1 MAKSGT
7 TFAATPAGPELLVEL
22 RRDGKR
28 PLRAQLED
36 GLRTA
41 VRSGRLAA
49 EVRLPSSRTLAR
61 DLGVTRRLVVE
72 AYAQLTAEGY
82 LVARGGSGTYVAAG
96 RVVEQ
101 PARRR
106 GARDAATDGADAA
119 ALPRVRHDFFPGA
132 PDLSA
137 FPRQAWLR
145 ALRDVL
151 RTLPDR
157 ALGYEDPRGVPALRA
172 QLAEYLARVRG
183 VVAEP
188 ERIVVVSGAAQGLAL
203 LARVLVRRGTPRI
216 AVEDPSLPAHRALL
230 ERHGAQ
236 LVRIPVDG
244 EGMRAE
250 MLPLSGAAA
259 AIVTPAHQMPLG
271 VALSVAR
278 RMRLLAWDGLVVEDD
293 YDAEFRYDRAPLAA
307 VQGLAPERVAYLGS
321 ASKTLAPGLR
331 LGWLVLPGALAEEVA
346 AEKLHEDMG
355 SDVLGQHVLARLIE
369 TRAYDRHLRVLR
381 RRHRERR
388 EALIAALARHLP
400 DAQPQGIAAGLHAVV
415 ALAEPIDV
423 PAFEAAC
430 AARGLRVYGAR
441 PRSLV
446 LGYANVAPA
455 AMDGAIAGLAAA
467 LADAR
472 ARLSPGSAR
481 RR

>member
-1 MAKSGT
+1 MSLGT
-7 TFAATPAGPELLVEL
+7 TFAAPAGPELLVEL
-22 RRDGKR
+22 RRDGGR

-36 GLRTA
+36 GLRA
-41 VRSGRLAA
+41 GVRAGRLAA
-49 EVRLPSSRTLAR
+49 GARLPSSRTLAR

-72 AYAQLTAEGY
+72 AYAQLAAEGY

-96 RVVEQ
+96 RVAQ
-101 PARRR
+101 APAASR
-106 GARDAATDGADAA
+106 TDVQRAADAA
-119 ALPRVRHDFFPGA
+119 RSARVRHDFFPGA

-183 VVAEP
+183 VVADP
-188 ERIVVVSGAAQGLAL
+188 ERIVIVSGAAQGLAL

-244 EGMRAE
+244 EGVRAE
-250 MLPLSGAAA
+250 LLALSGAAA

-271 VALSVAR
+271 VALSRAR
-278 RMRLLAWDGLVVEDD
+278 RTRLLAWDGLVVEDD

-307 VQGLAPERVAYLGS
+307 LQGLAPERVAYLGS

-331 LGWLVLPGALAEEVA
+331 LGWLVLPDAFAQEVA
-346 AEKLHEDMG
+346 AEKLYDDMG
-355 SDVLGQHVLARLIE
+355 SDALGQRVLARLIE

-388 EALIAALARHLP
+388 EALIVALARHLP
-400 DAQPQGIAAGLHAVV
+400 DARPQGIAAGLHAVV
-415 ALAEPIDV
+415 ELPAPIDV
-423 PAFEAAC
+423 PPFEAAC
-430 AARGLRVYGAR
+430 AARGLRVYGTR
-441 PRSLV
+441 PRSLM
-446 LGYANVAPA
+446 LGYANVAPT
-455 AMDGAIAGLAAA
+455 AMDGAIADVAAA
-467 LADAR
+467 LAETR
-472 ARLSPGSAR
+472 AAGADEPVR
-481 RR
+481 